1 MATTRKPLK
10 RKCKE
15 KRVEADKK
23 KLKAEEEEEKVS
35 LVYSQYQS

>member
-15 KRVEADKK
+15 KWAEADKK
-23 KLKAEEEEEKVS
+23 KLKAAEEEAVS
-35 LVYSQYQS
+35 LYS